1 MDRKIEKKR
10 WTPKRIFSLS
20 GSVLVAFSILYF
32 FVFADTSTKLNV
44 DAERTSIATVRQDSF
59 QEFIPVNGTIQP
71 VKTIMVPAI
80 EGGTVNRKYLEG
92 GSMVEKGDTI
102 LKLDNNQLI
111 LEFMQRETLVFD
123 LINNLQNTK
132 LSLELNK
139 FNLRRTLATLD
150 FEIDA
155 AKDLFDRNAMLY
167 KDKVVS
173 EQEYLNAKRDYER
186 LVQQRQIEIESQEFE
201 TKNAKHQIAQL
212 QETIARSSRNLKM
225 MENNLN
231 SLYITAPISGQ
242 LSAVQADLGAPITKG
257 QLVGQ
262 IDDLD
267 GFKVRASIDEHYIS
281 RIFAG
286 LRGEFTF
293 AGKTHLL
300 EVTLVY
306 PEVKNGVFQVDL
318 KFLEKEPEGLRRGQ
332 TLQIRLQLSDAATA
346 MLVPRGGFYQ
356 TTGGNWIFV
365 VDPSGTFATK
375 RKIRLGRQNPEYYE
389 VLDGLQP
396 GEKVLVSSYESYG
409 DIDKLILK
417 K

>member
-10 WTPKRIFSLS
+10 WTPKRIISIV
-20 GSVLVAFSILYF
+20 GGVLVAFFIVYF
-32 FVFADTSTKLNV
+32 FAFADTSTKLNV

-59 QEFIPVNGTIQP
+59 QEFIPVNGAIQP
-71 VKTIMVPAI
+71 VKTIMIPAI

-92 GSMVEKGDTI
+92 GSMVEQGDTI
-102 LKLDNNQLI
+102 LKLDNNQLV

-132 LSLELNK
+132 LSLEQNK
-139 FNLRRTLATLD
+139 FNLRKTLAALD
-150 FEIDA
+150 FQIDA
-155 AKDLFDRNAMLY
+155 AKDLYDRNSMLY

-173 EQEYLNAKRDYER
+173 EQEYLNSKRDYDR
-186 LVQQRQIEIESQEFE
+186 LVRQRQIEIESQEFE

-242 LSAVQADLGAPITKG
+242 LSAVQAELGAPITKG

-267 GFKVRASIDEHYIS
+267 GFKVRAAIDEHYIA

-293 AGKTHLL
+293 AGKTHPL

-306 PEVKNGVFQVDL
+306 PEVKSGVFQVDM

-346 MLVPRGGFYQ
+346 LLVPRGGFYQ

-365 VDPSGTFATK
+365 VDPSGNFATK

-409 DIDKLILK
+409 DIDKLILRK
-417 K
+417 

>member
-1 MDRKIEKKR
+1 
-10 WTPKRIFSLS
+10 
-20 GSVLVAFSILYF
+20 VAFSILYF